1 MQDHPGPDGL
11 HPGDGVRR
19 PIEAADPAAD
29 GRLFR
34 RCLGQYGTGI
44 AIITTEVE
52 GKRAAVTVNSFASVS
67 LDPPLVL
74 WSIGHTSR
82 SVPAFKAA
90 KGCAINILAASQ
102 MGVSRHFSSSI
113 EDKFADAA
121 WSPGMLGFPL
131 LDGCLAHL
139 ECEPH
144 AQIDAGDHTIMVCR
158 VRYASRFD
166 GEPLLFIQGQYGVA
180 DTHPASI
187 PTTDGGPSVPG
198 SWFEET
204 IVSQIFEA
212 HHVISSNFDEHRRDE
227 GVDVPVARIL
237 ACLSDRPGSKVD
249 EVARAAY
256 LGQRGTEDAVA
267 LLAERGMLAISG
279 EGHLTL
285 TEPGMQLRESLRAR
299 WRAFQQQQ
307 LAEIPDADMRAT
319 SRTLARLISQ
329 NRTAGR

>member
-1 MQDHPGPDGL
+1 MQNRPGPDGL
-11 HPGDGVRR
+11 HPGDGARR
-19 PIEAADPAAD
+19 PIEAADPATD

-44 AIITTEVE
+44 AIITTETE
-52 GKRAAVTVNSFASVS
+52 GTRAAVTVNSFASVS

-82 SVPAFKAA
+82 SVPTFKAA

-102 MGVSRHFSSSI
+102 MGVSRHFSSAV

-121 WSPGMLGFPL
+121 WSPGTLGFPL

-144 AQIDAGDHTIMVCR
+144 AQIEAGDHTIMVCR
-158 VRYASRFD
+158 VRHASRFE

-180 DTHPASI
+180 DTHPASM
-187 PTTDGGPSVPG
+187 PASDGGPALPET
-198 SWFEET
+198 WFDET

-227 GVDVPVARIL
+227 GVDVPVARVL
-237 ACLSDRPGSKVD
+237 ACLSDRPGSRPD
-249 EVARAAY
+249 AVARAAY

-267 LLAERGMLAISG
+267 WLAGRGMLATSG
-279 EGHLTL
+279 DGQLTL
-285 TEPGMQLRESLRAR
+285 TEAGGRLRESIRAR
-299 WRAFQQQQ
+299 WRAFQRQQ
-307 LAEIPDADMRAT
+307 LAGIPDADMRAT
-319 SRTLARLISQ
+319 ARTLSRLIGQ
-329 NRTAGR
+329 NRAAGR